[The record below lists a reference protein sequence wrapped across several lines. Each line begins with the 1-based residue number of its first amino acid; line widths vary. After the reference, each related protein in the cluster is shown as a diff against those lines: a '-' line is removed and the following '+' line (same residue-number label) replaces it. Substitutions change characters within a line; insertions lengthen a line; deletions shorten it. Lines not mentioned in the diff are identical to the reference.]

1 MYSLDTWLCVVC
13 GVVYVQVYVKYMNM
27 QYLYTFNL
35 RIENSGV
42 LLSRDAQQ
50 VLCVIYF
57 KLSKQI
63 NWRYRWTKKHVSQ
76 IFTVFAQT
84 PAVDAK
90 TGETKDKITAFIVE
104 RSFGGVSQ

>member
-1 MYSLDTWLCVVC
+1 MPGMDYMYDQPSIYLAMYRIDIWLYVVC
-13 GVVYVQVYVKYMNM
+13 GVVHVQFYVKYMNM
-27 QYLYTFNL
+27 QFNL

-63 NWRYRWTKKHVSQ
+63 N
-76 IFTVFAQT
+76 
-84 PAVDAK
+84 
-90 TGETKDKITAFIVE
+90 
-104 RSFGGVSQ
+104 